1 MGFLSDSLERHL
13 REIQNPSKVVAA
25 KPEVSFEHI
34 VATKSLFF
42 KEGTSD
48 KEYHVQV
55 VRVSATNLDC
65 HVKFQYGRRGKTLI
79 EGSKTSNPVSIDEA
93 RRLFNEIVNAKI
105 HKGYK

>member
-1 MGFLSDSLERHL
+1 MSFLSDSLERHL

-25 KPEVSFEHI
+25 KPEVSFEYI

-55 VRVSATNLDC
+55 VRVSANNLDC
-65 HVKFQYGRRGKTLI
+65 HVRFQYGRRGKTLI
-79 EGSKTSNPVSIDEA
+79 EGSKTSEPVSIDEA
-93 RRLFNEIVNAKI
+93 RRLFNEVVNSKIV
-105 HKGYK
+105 KGYR